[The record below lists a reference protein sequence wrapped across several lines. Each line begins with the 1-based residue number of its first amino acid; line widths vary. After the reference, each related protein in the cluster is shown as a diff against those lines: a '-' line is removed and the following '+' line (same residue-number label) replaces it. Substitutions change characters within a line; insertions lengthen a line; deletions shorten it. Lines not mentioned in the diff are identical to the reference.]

1 MAYVTIRDVA
11 LRSGTSISTVSRA
24 LNNSGRISP
33 ATKAAIEQA
42 ARELGYIPDSRAKA
56 MRSTKTSLVA
66 LLVPDIRNPYFA
78 DLAYAIQDTL
88 FDAGYCTSIGTSSE
102 NGEKQD
108 AYITSM
114 LSQHVDG
121 AIIVPRGGATP
132 AMRAIVEKNV
142 PMVFVDRHVSDMH
155 EVPVVDSDPTPGLS
169 QALNDLHDRGFTRVG
184 YISGPIL
191 DSPTFQ
197 EREAAFRTIAGT
209 LFREDGIFVEST
221 SFGHVS
227 CASVMRKMRS
237 WGVQAVIFGYS
248 QDAIQAISLMGSRG
262 FVIGKDISLIS
273 FDDLEM
279 FTLTTPR
286 ISVISQQVQK
296 IGSLGAK
303 LLLDRVEKRGR
314 AESQRVKTLYIPRES
329 VAAAL

>member
-1 MAYVTIRDVA
+1 
-11 LRSGTSISTVSRA
+11 
-24 LNNSGRISP
+24 
-33 ATKAAIEQA
+33 
-42 ARELGYIPDSRAKA
+42 
-56 MRSTKTSLVA
+56 
-66 LLVPDIRNPYFA
+66 
-78 DLAYAIQDTL
+78 
-88 FDAGYCTSIGTSSE
+88 
-102 NGEKQD
+102 
-108 AYITSM
+108 
-114 LSQHVDG
+114 
-121 AIIVPRGGATP
+121 
-132 AMRAIVEKNV
+132 
-142 PMVFVDRHVSDMH
+142 
-155 EVPVVDSDPTPGLS
+155 
-169 QALNDLHDRGFTRVG
+169 
-184 YISGPIL
+184 
-191 DSPTFQ
+191 
-197 EREAAFRTIAGT
+197 
-209 LFREDGIFVEST
+209 
-221 SFGHVS
+221 
-227 CASVMRKMRS
+227 MRKMRS